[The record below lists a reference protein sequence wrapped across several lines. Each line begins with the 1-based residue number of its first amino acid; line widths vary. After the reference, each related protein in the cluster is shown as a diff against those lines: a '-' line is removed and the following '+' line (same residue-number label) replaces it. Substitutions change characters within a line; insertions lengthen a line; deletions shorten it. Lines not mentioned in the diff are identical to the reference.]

1 AHTLKG
7 VSGNLGLTPLYDPVT
22 VMVSALRDE
31 TKPVQ
36 LEPLFAAI
44 EAGYSSV
51 IAVLNAAKP

>member
-1 AHTLKG
+1 